1 MLRPACAVVAGVLVA
16 GCISAPEPGSLAA
29 LKNEQRSNIR
39 RECMNYL
46 HTVEFRERK
55 KFYGVDKFQ
64 VCHTYAKRAV
74 P

>member
-1 MLRPACAVVAGVLVA
+1 M
-16 GCISAPEPGSLAA
+16 S
-29 LKNEQRSNIR
+29 
-39 RECMNYL
+39 YL

-55 KFYGVDKFQ
+55 KFSGVDKFQ